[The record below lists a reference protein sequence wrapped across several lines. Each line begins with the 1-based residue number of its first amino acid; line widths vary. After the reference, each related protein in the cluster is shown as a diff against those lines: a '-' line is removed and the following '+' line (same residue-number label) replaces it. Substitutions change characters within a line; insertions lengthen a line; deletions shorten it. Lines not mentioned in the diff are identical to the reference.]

1 MSPAPLPHIPVMG
14 PWHRLH
20 RAEAAI
26 LVVLLSQ
33 AEREAVR
40 RRLNPGL
47 DPDLNLGLNH
57 GQGPSDA
64 LATWIPATAG
74 PAGSRFCAPLGP
86 GALYLGND
94 LATCLAEV
102 AYHHGRACAASLGT
116 PPGTRAT
123 LRHLLF
129 QVSGTLADAARDRRQ
144 RLHDPFT
151 YAPSWAY
158 GRQVRAEH
166 LPGIHARSV
175 RRRGGRCL
183 AIFQPQPLRRPRPE
197 GGVVILE
204 WDGTTSRCL
213 A

>member
-1 MSPAPLPHIPVMG
+1 MSPAPLPRILVMG

-20 RAEAAI
+20 RAEAPI
-26 LVVLLSQ
+26 LASLLSQ
-33 AEREAVR
+33 AEREAVH
-40 RRLNPGL
+40 RRLDLAPGPGATL
-47 DPDLNLGLNH
+47 
-57 GQGPSDA
+57 PS
-64 LATWIPATAG
+64 WIPTTAG

-129 QVSGTLADAARDRRQ
+129 QVSGTLADAALDRRQ
-144 RLHDPFT
+144 RLHDPFS
-151 YAPSWAY
+151 YGPSWAY
-158 GRQVRAEH
+158 GLQVRAEG

-175 RRRGGRCL
+175 RKRGGRCL
-183 AIFQPQPLRRPRPE
+183 AIFQPQPLRRPRATP
-197 GGVVILE
+197 GAVILE
-204 WDGTTSRCL
+204 WDGTASRCL
-213 A
+213 T